1 MSATDTF
8 GDPAG
13 EQRGDGIELKKPRA
27 HGRSKTKELDIGH
40 HRRVLSLSEHRSDK

>member
-27 HGRSKTKELDIGH
+27 HGRSKRKSWILDII
-40 HRRVLSLSEHRSDK
+40 EEY